1 MGMAGKGAR
10 DKQREKNGSS
20 LESKNFL
27 KNKNSLKSKNAPKY
41 GQVKLRHSRMGVFS
55 CFLGA
60 GSLILLFICILSAFV
75 MREKTFGFVGG
86 LGFLC
91 FLPAVLGVRASIK
104 GLRER
109 DKRYVTCR
117 AGLAGNIVLLLV
129 LVFIFIGG
137 I

>member
-1 MGMAGKGAR
+1 MGMAGKGVK
-10 DKQREKNGSS
+10 DKRRERNGS
-20 LESKNFL
+20 
-27 KNKNSLKSKNAPKY
+27 SLKSKNSLKY
-41 GQVKLRHSRMGVFS
+41 GQVKLRHSRMGVYS

-60 GSLILLFICILSAFV
+60 GSLILLFICILSAFF
-75 MREKTFGFVGG
+75 MREKTFGFIGG